1 MAIFNL
7 LGLGLPENISLTVK

>member
-7 LGLGLPENISLTVK
+7 LSSFDNTA

>member
-7 LGLGLPENISLTVK
+7 S